1 MGQQARITQKEEEHM
16 SPLTPV
22 RSWYRRA
29 AGLAA
34 IGAVLVAAAGCG
46 SSSNDSS
53 GGSASAGSGGSSNSA
68 LTAAKAVVAE
78 GSKRPSD
85 ITVTTPI
92 DKSVPA
98 GKKLAFISC
107 GTAQCQ
113 LQGKIIQGAAGE
125 LGWSSKTIA
134 TDGSPT
140 QVQSAFDTAL
150 RSGVDGV
157 ILNASTRAAI
167 AKQLA
172 AAKAKKVAFVG
183 CCSTE
188 SVGDGILYNT
198 STPTQN
204 ARVGKY
210 LAAAIASDSGGKAN
224 TLYVDI
230 PAFTILGAL
239 GDAMKQDYGKYCP
252 GCAYAK
258 IDVPLPRLA
267 DAPNLI
273 VSYLRAHP
281 KVNYVA
287 LSVTDALGTGL
298 PAALKAA
305 GLTKVKIVG
314 QGGDP
319 TAFQGIAQG
328 QILALVPFDYY
339 NVDYQMV
346 DALARHFAG
355 VKIEQTPP
363 PLWLLT
369 KDNLPSDYTKLFP
382 NVPDYQSKFLK
393 LWGKA

>member
-1 MGQQARITQKEEEHM
+1 MF
-16 SPLTPV
+16 PLTPAWT
-22 RSWYRRA
+22 RSRRA
-29 AGLAA
+29 VG
-34 IGAVLVAAAGCG
+34 LVAVAVALLVAAGCG
-46 SSSNDSS
+46 SSDDDASQT
-53 GGSASAGSGGSSNSA
+53 ASAAAPNSGDAA
-68 LTAAKAVVAE
+68 LSEAKTVMAE
-78 GSKRPSD
+78 GSKRPTE
-85 ITVTTPI
+85 ITVTKTI
-92 DKSVPA
+92 DKPIPT

-113 LQGKIIQGAAGE
+113 LQGKIIQAAAGH
-125 LGWSSKTIA
+125 LGWTSKTIA

-140 QVQSAFDTAL
+140 QIQGAFDTAL
-150 RSGVDGV
+150 RGGADGV
-157 ILNASTRAAI
+157 ILNAFTRDAI
-167 AKQLA
+167 AKQLGE
-172 AAKAKKVAFVG
+172 AKKQGVAFAG

-188 SVGDGILYNT
+188 EIGEDYIYNT

-204 ARVGKY
+204 ANIGKY
-210 LAAAIASDSGGKAN
+210 LAAAITVDSGGKAN

-230 PAFTILGAL
+230 PAFTILAEL
-239 GDAMKQDYGKYCP
+239 GTAMETDYKKYCE
-252 GCAYAK
+252 GCEWSK

-273 VSYLRAHP
+273 VSYLRSHP
-281 KVNYVA
+281 DVNYVA

-319 TAFQGIAQG
+319 TAFQALAQG
-328 QILALVPFDYY
+328 QMLALVPFDYFD
-339 NVDYQMV
+339 VDYQMV

-355 VKIEQTPP
+355 VEIEHTPP

-382 NVPDYQSKFLK
+382 NVEDYESNFLK
-393 LWGKA
+393 LWGKS